1 MGQKRIFGLL
11 TIFSLQIL
19 PQRANMI
26 KEEKFQKPILCFR
39 GLQNKVISL
48 LWSDCVFCD
57 FYFY

>member
-1 MGQKRIFGLL
+1 
-11 TIFSLQIL
+11 L